1 MKINRVDL
9 EHCGHETD
17 MVVVIDVLRAF
28 TTAAI
33 AFSRGAKDII
43 LAGSVENLF
52 QLAKNFPQALTIG
65 EVNGIP
71 IEGVNFGNSPSIIE
85 KADLENRTII
95 QRTTA
100 GTQGILRSTNARIIL
115 ATSLCCGWATARW
128 IERES
133 PDSLTLVET
142 GVLDGGWGDEDK
154 ACADYVEALIRGE
167 TIDHHDLIRRV
178 VGSRSG
184 SFYSSVHDDVF
195 PRQDLAIATDIDRF
209 NFTMKVFQIGD
220 NYCLR
225 PLWE

>member
-1 MKINRVDL
+1 
-9 EHCGHETD
+9 

-100 GTQGILRSTNARIIL
+100 GTQRILRSTNARIIL
-115 ATSLCCGWATARW
+115 ATSL
-128 IERES
+128 
-133 PDSLTLVET
+133 
-142 GVLDGGWGDEDK
+142 
-154 ACADYVEALIRGE
+154 
-167 TIDHHDLIRRV
+167 
-178 VGSRSG
+178 
-184 SFYSSVHDDVF
+184 
-195 PRQDLAIATDIDRF
+195 
-209 NFTMKVFQIGD
+209 
-220 NYCLR
+220 
-225 PLWE
+225 